1 MPMASPHQPD
11 LFSAALGTG
20 STLEQAG
27 PELSVGLLQS
37 WQGRVADHQAALR
50 AAARHGAEGGQLFLL
65 GDSQRNAP
73 LASSCDP
80 LALTPQN
87 LNFWRWPSA
96 PQQGAALYFVVDHP
110 PHLAEPL
117 LLYVGETGRADRR
130 WKGAHD
136 CKSYLAAYGEA
147 LARVG
152 LPSRLTIRFWSDVP
166 TAARARRA
174 LEQALIQHWQ
184 PPFNK
189 ETRERWATPFTAD
202 TD

>member
-1 MPMASPHQPD
+1 MVTPHQPD

-20 STLEQAG
+20 STLAEAG
-27 PELSVGLLQS
+27 PELSASLLQS
-37 WQGRVADHQAALR
+37 WQGRVAGHQAALR
-50 AAARHGAEGGQLFLL
+50 AAAHREAEGGQLSLL
-65 GDSQRNAP
+65 GDSRTNAP
-73 LASSCDP
+73 LASGCDP

-110 PHLAEPL
+110 PHLNEPL

-130 WKGAHD
+130 WKGSHD

-166 TAARARRA
+166 TASRARRA

-189 ETRERWATPFTAD
+189 ETRGRWTTPFTAEAD
-202 TD
+202 